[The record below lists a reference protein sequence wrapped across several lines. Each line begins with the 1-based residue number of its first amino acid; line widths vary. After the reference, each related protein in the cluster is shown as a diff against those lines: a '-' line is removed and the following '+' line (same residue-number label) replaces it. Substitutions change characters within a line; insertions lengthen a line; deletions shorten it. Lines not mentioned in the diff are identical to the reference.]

1 MKVVVS
7 SLTGLKHTWDHYQ
20 YVTVQKD
27 ISGSVNINEARLH
40 ELQNEIKSLEDL
52 TKQIQEF
59 KSPYTSQIL
68 EIILSGALA
77 LGASDIH
84 LEPNDKAGDLRLR
97 IDGLLHTVFSEL
109 GKDIYKSII
118 TRIKLLSNLKLN
130 VQDEPQDGRF
140 TIALKDR
147 SIEIRT
153 SLIPSEYGETAVLRL
168 LDPQS
173 LKVNLEDLGWRA
185 DDLAIAEAEIKNR
198 TD

>member
-1 MKVVVS
+1 M
-7 SLTGLKHTWDHYQ
+7 
-20 YVTVQKD
+20 
-27 ISGSVNINEARLH
+27 
-40 ELQNEIKSLEDL
+40 
-52 TKQIQEF
+52 
-59 KSPYTSQIL
+59 
-68 EIILSGALA
+68 
-77 LGASDIH
+77 GASDIH

-153 SLIPSEYGETAVLRL
+153 SLIPSEYGETAVLRY
-168 LDPQS
+168 S
-173 LKVNLEDLGWRA
+173 TRNRLK
-185 DDLAIAEAEIKNR
+185 
-198 TD
+198 